1 MLFSCNKQQTKQKQ
15 KCSRPTG
22 EMPTP
27 NKQNKTNSTKTNN
40 KMAISVLH
48 LSSEANLT
56 QNTTPQLE
64 SEREGDICSS
74 SKQKA

>member
-27 NKQNKTNSTKTNN
+27 NKQNKTKKKVCEITNKQYENKQQTGYFCFAFIIRSEPNSEHNST
-40 KMAISVLH
+40 A
-48 LSSEANLT
+48 
-56 QNTTPQLE
+56 
-64 SEREGDICSS
+64 RE
-74 SKQKA
+74 